1 MLGDYLHLAIQQIEF
16 ARNYTLSLL
25 QDVEDGD
32 WFRQP
37 AEGVTHLAWQMGH
50 LAMAEYMLTM
60 ARMRGKR
67 PEDEQLISKAFLRL
81 FLKGTRPE
89 SDPGKYP
96 GPEEIRR
103 VFDAVHRQAMLEL
116 PRADFKELEA
126 SVPEP
131 YVVFPN
137 KLGSLYFCASHE
149 MLHAGQIGLLR
160 RLLGKE
166 PIR

>member
-1 MLGDYLHLAIQQIEF
+1 MLDDHLGLAIQQIEF
-16 ARNYTLSLL
+16 ARSYTLTLL
-25 QDVEDGD
+25 QGVEDGD

-60 ARMRGKR
+60 ARLRGKR
-67 PEDEQLISKAFLRL
+67 PEDEELISKPFLRL

-89 SDPGKYP
+89 GDPGKYP
-96 GPEEIRR
+96 PPEEIRR

-116 PRADFKELEA
+116 PQADLQELA
-126 SVPEP
+126 APVPEP
-131 YVVFPN
+131 YVAFPT
-137 KLGSLYFCASHE
+137 KLGSLFFCASHE